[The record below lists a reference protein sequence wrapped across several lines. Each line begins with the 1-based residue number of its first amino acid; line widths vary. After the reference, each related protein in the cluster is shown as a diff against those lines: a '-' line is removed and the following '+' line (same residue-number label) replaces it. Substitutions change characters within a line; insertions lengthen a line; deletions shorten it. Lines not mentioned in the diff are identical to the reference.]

1 LRWVTSPFSARMMRN
16 TCSVSSPF
24 DNSRRSAESAV
35 PHSRFIGMPGL
46 SGSGACVAMIC
57 LLKLLTLV

>member
-1 LRWVTSPFSARMMRN
+1 MMRN

-24 DNSRRSAESAV
+24 DSSRRNAESAV

-46 SGSGACVAMIC
+46 KGSGAWVAMIR
-57 LLKLLTLV
+57 LLNY